1 MLDLKN
7 KKGII
12 FGSTGLIGSSLAIE
26 LTKLGTKLILQGKSK
41 KKLIE
46 IDNKLRK
53 LKKKQIL
60 LQMDLCDLSF
70 YKKLL
75 KLVSSRFDSL
85 DFLINVVG
93 KFNNLSPL
101 THLSHLDWNELIE
114 INLNSYWRTLK
125 ELEPLLQKSSK
136 PRVIFISNKDIST
149 GKAYHNIFSVAKAGL
164 LTLAKVYSDE
174 NKRLGIETKLIEL
187 DKLNFGMTQKLA
199 SIHSPV
205 NASTEKITKKIILKC
220 FSDKKNSFKIKI

>member
-12 FGSTGLIGSSLAIE
+12 FGSTGLIGSNLAVE

-46 IDNKLRK
+46 IDDKLRK

-60 LQMDLCDLSF
+60 MQMDLCDLSV
-70 YKKLL
+70 YSKLL

-93 KFNNLSPL
+93 KFNNLTPL
-101 THLSHLDWNELIE
+101 THLSQSDWNELIE

-125 ELEPLLQKSSK
+125 ELEPLLRKSVK
-136 PRVIFISNKDIST
+136 PKVIFISNKDIST
-149 GKAYHNIFSVAKAGL
+149 GKAYHNIFSIAKAGIES
-164 LTLAKVYSDE
+164 LAKIYSEE
-174 NKRLGIETKLIEL
+174 NKKLGIKTKLIEL
-187 DKLNFGMTQKLA
+187 KKLNVGMTTKL
-199 SIHSPV
+199 SGTNPSVKI
-205 NASTEKITKKIILKC
+205 STEKLTKKIILKC
-220 FSDKKNSFKIKI
+220 FSNNNKNYRIKI